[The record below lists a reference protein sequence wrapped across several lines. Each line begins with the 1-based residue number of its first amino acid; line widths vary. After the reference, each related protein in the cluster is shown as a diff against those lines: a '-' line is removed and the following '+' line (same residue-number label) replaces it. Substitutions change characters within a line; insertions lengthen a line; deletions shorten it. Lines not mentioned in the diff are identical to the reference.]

1 MFKDFLL
8 YVKDFLTF
16 AIYFCVTCFMVGIT
30 SIQSNT
36 VHHQKINGIHAGMN
50 KMLDF
55 LYRT

>member
-36 VHHQKINGIHAGMN
+36 IHHQKINGIHAGMN

-55 LYRT
+55 L